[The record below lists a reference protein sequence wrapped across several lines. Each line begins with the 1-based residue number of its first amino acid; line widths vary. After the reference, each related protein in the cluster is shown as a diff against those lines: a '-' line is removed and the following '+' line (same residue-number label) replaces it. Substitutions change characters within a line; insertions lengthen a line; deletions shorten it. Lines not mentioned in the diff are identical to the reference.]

1 MRRASGFATL
11 LFFSFVS
18 LAGVSCQETTGGP
31 PPNPAPA
38 PPPPVYPPAAYGYP
52 PGYAPPGYPQ
62 PGYTPPPPAQSGAPP
77 PVQTAPA
84 PQRPMLGLL
93 VGSAA
98 WQAEVRAVINELVAN
113 LSSQNQVR
121 VATVPIVLDPTANDV
136 NAWAGC
142 TDAGA
147 PYIAGTEGLFEA
159 LDAISQTKA
168 TDELFGTR
176 TYDAYAGI
184 VIPRLA
190 SAQGS
195 AALPAGVV
203 PPQLSSDPRRIS
215 RAHEI
220 FDELAAFTFGHE
232 LAHHY
237 LGHTGCANG
246 QQAGLGPALV
256 QMEQN
261 CHLGAGA
268 PVGQPAE
275 RGARG
280 HQRLHQHTGR
290 GPHSRGPGL
299 SVDGGGRPVAARLLR
314 SPRDRIGSQSA
325 SRLPAHPPEPRRPDF
340 PRADDGFRLAPA
352 ASWLTWSAEG
362 ALAGAPDR
370 RARPCLSACARHTPC
385 SRTGRRPDAAPQ

>member
-1 MRRASGFATL
+1 MTRASGFL
-11 LFFSFVS
+11 VLILSPLS
-18 LAGVSCQETTGGP
+18 LAGVSCQETTAGP
-31 PPNPAPA
+31 PPGAAAA
-38 PPPPVYPPAAYGYP
+38 PPPPAYPPPAPYGYP

-62 PGYTPPPPAQSGAPP
+62 AGYAPPPPPPAAPA

-84 PQRPMLGLL
+84 PQRPLLGLL

-98 WQAEVRAVINELVAN
+98 WQAEVRAVLNELIAN
-113 LSSQNQVR
+113 LSAQNQAR
-121 VATVPIVLDPTANDV
+121 VATVPLVLDPTANDV

-142 TDAGA
+142 TDGGA

-176 TYDAYAGI
+176 TYDAYAGL

-195 AALPAGVV
+195 AALPAGMI
-203 PPQLSSDPRRIS
+203 PPQVSSDPRRIS
-215 RAHEI
+215 RAHEM

-256 QMEQN
+256 QMEQIAISVPVLRWVN
-261 CHLGAGA
+261 QPNEALADTNGCINTLDAGH
-268 PVGQPAE
+268 
-275 RGARG
+275 ARG
-280 HQRLHQHTGR
+280 GQAYRWTEEGGLWLLDFFARLETASGANPLLGFLRTH
-290 GPHSRGPGL
+290 PNP
-299 SVDGGGRPVAARLLR
+299 GGRIFLVQTTA
-314 SPRDRIGSQSA
+314 SA
-325 SRLPAHPPEPRRPDF
+325 WHLQHP
-340 PRADDGFRLAPA
+340 G
-352 ASWLTWSAEG
+352 
-362 ALAGAPDR
+362 
-370 RARPCLSACARHTPC
+370 
-385 SRTGRRPDAAPQ
+385 